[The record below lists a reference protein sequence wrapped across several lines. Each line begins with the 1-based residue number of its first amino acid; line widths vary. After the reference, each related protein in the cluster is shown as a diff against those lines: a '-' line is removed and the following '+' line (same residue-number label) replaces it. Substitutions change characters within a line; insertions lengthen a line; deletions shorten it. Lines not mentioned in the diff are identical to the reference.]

1 MSLFTST
8 LRIIVIA
15 ISCSASAQAN
25 AQSTF
30 EKMGDVM
37 QVALPLAAAYCATRQ
52 NDLRPYA
59 KRFAGQ
65 FVVTQGLKY
74 GLGNSQLNQRPDGGS
89 HGFPSGHTAA
99 AFYGASYLSHNN
111 CLKTRGQRAIAYSL
125 AIAVGASRIDS
136 NKHNLGQVAAGA
148 LIGYYFD
155 NLTVS
160 FTDNKVSIGKRYN
173 F

>member
-1 MSLFTST
+1 MSQSPSLLCATI
-8 LRIIVIA
+8 LA
-15 ISCSASAQAN
+15 ISCSQYSAAN

-30 EKMGDVM
+30 EKTGDVL
-37 QVALPLAAAYCATRQ
+37 QIALPFAAAVCAVRL
-52 NDLRPYA
+52 NDFGPYA

-65 FVVTQGLKY
+65 LVVTQGLKY
-74 GLGNSQLNQRPDGGS
+74 ALGNSKLNQRPDGSS

-99 AFYGASYLSHNN
+99 AFYGASYLSHN
-111 CLKTRGQRAIAYSL
+111 CLHTRGQRAIAYGL
-125 AIAVGASRIDS
+125 AIAVGASRLDS

-155 NLTVS
+155 NVTIS
-160 FTDNKVSIGKRYN
+160 ITDKRVGIGMRYK